1 MGSTPEY
8 NLPPQELTFD
18 GFLFD
23 MDGTIIDSTE
33 AVVKHWETIGN
44 EIGVAPEVILET
56 SHGRRSIDILKILAP
71 EKANWDYAKPQLRIY
86 PGGHLGRA
94 TADHFPDVRDMEG
107 RLPKYHGHE
116 AVEIPGARSMLE
128 ALIARSSP
136 WAIVTSGTVPLVTGW
151 LRARDLPTPP
161 SDHLVTAESVE
172 NGKPD
177 PACYRLGR
185 ERLGLQAEDAQVLVL
200 EDSPAG
206 IRAGKAAGCK
216 VLGLVTSHTVE
227 QVIAAEPDW
236 VVRDLSSVKVL
247 RSEGGKVT
255 IEISNALRI

>member
-1 MGSTPEY
+1 MGSTPDY
-8 NLPPQELTFD
+8 SLPPQEVTFD

-23 MDGTIIDSTE
+23 MDGTIIDSTD

-71 EKANWDYAKPQLRIY
+71 EKANWDY
-86 PGGHLGRA
+86 
-94 TADHFPDVRDMEG
+94 VRDMEG

-151 LRARDLPTPP
+151 LRVRDLPTPP
-161 SDHLVTAESVE
+161 SDYLVTAESVE

-185 ERLGLQAEDAQVLVL
+185 ERLGLQAEDAQILVL

-227 QVIAAEPDW
+227 QVVAAEPDW
-236 VVRDLSSVKVL
+236 VVRDLSSVEVL
-247 RSEGGKVT
+247 HNKGGKVT
-255 IEISNALRI
+255 IKISNALRL